1 MAKHKR
7 KKQKK
12 LRQKP
17 IVYIVCLFVLCL
29 FAFDSFKYCE
39 DIYDALKEKKEL
51 TLKLTDLKSK
61 EKELELDA
69 NKLQNSDYIA
79 RYAREKYFYS
89 KDGEL
94 VLKIPEEE

>member
-1 MAKHKR
+1 MARSKTR
-7 KKQKK
+7 KKK

-17 IVYIVCLFVLCL
+17 FVYVVCLFVLCV

-39 DIYDALKEKKEL
+39 SIFTTLKEKKEL
-51 TLKLTDLKSK
+51 TTKLSDLKSK

-94 VLKIPEEE
+94 VIKIPEEE

>member
-1 MAKHKR
+1 MARVKT
-7 KKQKK
+7 KKKK

-17 IVYIVCLFVLCL
+17 IVYVVCLFVLCL

-39 DIYDALKEKKEL
+39 DIYEAIKEKKEL
-51 TLKLTDLKSK
+51 THKLSDLKNK

-69 NKLQNSDYIA
+69 NKLQDKDYIA

-94 VLKIPEEE
+94 VIKIPEEE

>member
-1 MAKHKR
+1 MARVKT
-7 KKQKK
+7 KKKK

-17 IVYIVCLFVLCL
+17 IVYVVCLFVLCL

-39 DIYDALKEKKEL
+39 DIYNAIKEKKEL
-51 TLKLTDLKSK
+51 THKLSDLKNK

-69 NKLQNSDYIA
+69 NKLQDKDYIA

-94 VLKIPEEE
+94 VIKIPEEE

>member
-1 MAKHKR
+1 MARSKTR
-7 KKQKK
+7 KKK

-17 IVYIVCLFVLCL
+17 IVYVVCLFILCV

-39 DIYDALKEKKEL
+39 SIFTALKEKKEL
-51 TLKLTDLKSK
+51 THKLSDLKSK

-94 VLKIPEEE
+94 VIKIPEEE

>member
-1 MAKHKR
+1 MARSKT
-7 KKQKK
+7 KKKK
-12 LRQKP
+12 LRQRP
-17 IVYIVCLFVLCL
+17 IVYVVVLFVLCF

-39 DIYDALKEKKEL
+39 DIYQAIKDKKEL
-51 TLKLTDLKSK
+51 SHKLSELKNK

-69 NKLQNSDYIA
+69 NKLQDSDYIA

-94 VLKIPEEE
+94 VIKIPEEDE

>member
-1 MAKHKR
+1 MARFKT
-7 KKQKK
+7 KKKK

-17 IVYIVCLFVLCL
+17 IVYVVCLFVLCL

-39 DIYDALKEKKEL
+39 DIYNTIKEKKEL
-51 TLKLTDLKSK
+51 THKLSDLKNK

-69 NKLQNSDYIA
+69 NKLQDKDYIA

-94 VLKIPEEE
+94 VIKIPEEE

>member
-7 KKQKK
+7 KNQKK

-29 FAFDSFKYCE
+29 FAFDALKYCE
-39 DIYDALKEKKEL
+39 DIYNALKEKKEL
-51 TLKLTDLKSK
+51 TNKLTDLKSK

>member
-1 MAKHKR
+1 MARSKTR
-7 KKQKK
+7 KKK

-17 IVYIVCLFVLCL
+17 LVYVICLFVLCL

-51 TLKLTDLKSK
+51 TNKLSELKSK

-69 NKLQNSDYIA
+69 DKLQNSDYIA

-94 VLKIPEEE
+94 VIKIPEEE

>member
-1 MAKHKR
+1 MAKTKT
-7 KKQKK
+7 KKKKFKQKT
-12 LRQKP
+12 LLY
-17 IVYIVCLFVLCL
+17 VVLLFVLCL

-39 DIYDALKEKKEL
+39 DIVTAYKEKKEL
-51 TLKLTDLKSK
+51 TAKLADLKSK

-94 VLKIPEEE
+94 VIKIPEEE